1 MIQTGGALRRAAIRS
16 TRLPAHVVRSCLL
29 VAEICLIVWG
39 YTQIG
44 LITLIGLIS
53 KHGILMVA
61 FANEIQVRD
70 NLDRA
75 AAIIRAAQIRLRP
88 VLMTTAAMTFGVLP
102 LLFASGAGA
111 NSRFGLGVVIVC
123 GMLVGTLFT
132 LFVLPTIYAW
142 LARELA

>member
-1 MIQTGGALRRAAIRS
+1 MTVPLSICGAL
-16 TRLPAHVVRSCLL
+16 LPLALGWATL
-29 VAEICLIVWG
+29 NI

-44 LITLIGLIS
+44 LVTLIGLIS

-75 AAIIRAAQIRLRP
+75 AAIVRAAQIRLRP

-102 LLFASGAGA
+102 LLFASGSKRQQPFRVGGGDCVRDAG
-111 NSRFGLGVVIVC
+111 GD
-123 GMLVGTLFT
+123 LVHLVRATDDLRLAGTRSPGEHGAGEA
-132 LFVLPTIYAW
+132 VG
-142 LARELA
+142 RS